1 MLSDRNHGE
10 PFQADAEVEFCM
22 LKTLSQF
29 LFCIV
34 MMMMA
39 NWMVFLTYRGYANS
53 ILSYISPIHS
63 SIESPIENRTGQH
76 IHTFITSTNYELN

>member
-1 MLSDRNHGE
+1 
-10 PFQADAEVEFCM
+10 
-22 LKTLSQF
+22 
-29 LFCIV
+29 
-34 MMMMA
+34 MMMA